1 MKQPPSKLNNHF
13 LHICHRSI
21 SIDSHPSQNGIDI
34 APPIPPVTTNG
45 GAPPDIDFSGQV
57 LGLMQ
62 AVFSYGGAMVRERR
76 IHPNR
81 AV

>member
-1 MKQPPSKLNNHF
+1 MRQPPSKLNNHL
-13 LHICHRSI
+13 LHVYHRSI
-21 SIDSHPSQNGIDI
+21 SIDTDPSQNGIDI
-34 APPIPPVTTNG
+34 SPPIPPVTTSG

-76 IHPNR
+76 AHPNR